1 MSDPVRRTES
11 RSAGVVGRFAPTPSG
26 RLHAGSL
33 LAAVGSFLSA
43 RAVGGRWLVRIED
56 LDPPRE
62 VAGSAEAILADLQ
75 RLGLDWDDEV
85 WRQSQ
90 RGDAYLA
97 ALNQL
102 RAQGLVFACACSRQ
116 DLAPQSGRHSGPCVR
131 PVGSADDH
139 AWRLRV
145 EAGTITVADRFQAPY
160 SQEMRDEVG
169 DFVLRR
175 RDGYWAY
182 HLAVVVDDAE
192 QGVTE
197 VIRGADLLD
206 STPRQMLLQRQLDL
220 PTPQHGHLP
229 LLLDAQGQKLSK
241 SAGAADLSSQR
252 PIDWLRSALRWLG
265 QPPAEGET
273 CSAILA
279 RAITAYSPERIP
291 PRPSLPCRMP
301 SNFGRE

>member
-75 RLGLDWDDEV
+75 RLGLDWDGDV

-116 DLAPQSGRHSGPCVR
+116 DLAPQ
-131 PVGSADDH
+131 
-139 AWRLRV
+139 
-145 EAGTITVADRFQAPY
+145 
-160 SQEMRDEVG
+160 
-169 DFVLRR
+169 
-175 RDGYWAY
+175 
-182 HLAVVVDDAE
+182 
-192 QGVTE
+192 
-197 VIRGADLLD
+197 
-206 STPRQMLLQRQLDL
+206 
-220 PTPQHGHLP
+220 
-229 LLLDAQGQKLSK
+229 
-241 SAGAADLSSQR
+241 
-252 PIDWLRSALRWLG
+252 
-265 QPPAEGET
+265 
-273 CSAILA
+273 
-279 RAITAYSPERIP
+279 
-291 PRPSLPCRMP
+291 
-301 SNFGRE
+301 